1 MTSSAYPDVPS
12 IPFRR
17 TAAALAGQRIGAL
30 AGLSAQAGGGLLRL
44 NLGLF
49 RPYLATRPEHV
60 QHILVDR
67 ADNYLRGDML
77 WRPVRQLIGWGLGNE
92 GTTHAASRTRI
103 QPLFSSRNV
112 GSLVDLMAA
121 TVAEAVDELD
131 RYSVT
136 GQPVDAGAVMT
147 RVVNRTIVRAFFGDR
162 IGGADAEA
170 LGDSIATAFAS
181 LGARLL
187 LPFVPDAVPLPG
199 GRAFRRAVRTVDRV
213 MYPLIRRCRADT
225 GPRGDVV
232 SLLCRARDERGV
244 GLDDRQVRDDL
255 VAVFVAGS
263 ETTSVAL
270 TWLWV
275 VLDRHPEVDAAL
287 TEEVHRVV
295 GTARPDATHLF
306 ELRYTRLVLQELL
319 RLYPSGWLIPRT
331 AQDADTIDGVPV
343 GAGATVLVSPYVT
356 HRLPGLW
363 PDPEDFDPQ
372 RFTPERVR
380 RRHRFA
386 YFPFGGGTHQ
396 CLGSHFFTVQA
407 QLIVASLVSRYRIR
421 RVGRGPV
428 RPRASVTLRPRRPV
442 QIVLRPCPA

>member
-1 MTSSAYPDVPS
+1 MTTSANSDIPLVP
-12 IPFRR
+12 FGR
-17 TAAALAGQRIGAL
+17 TAAAIASHRIAAL
-30 AGLSAQAGGGLLRL
+30 GELSAQAGDTLLRL

-49 RPYLATRPEHV
+49 RPYLAARPEHV
-60 QHILVDR
+60 QHVL
-67 ADNYLRGDML
+67 ADHAGNYPRGDML

-92 GTTHAASRTRI
+92 GATHAASRARI

-112 GSLVDLMAA
+112 GSLIELMAA
-121 TVAEAVDELD
+121 TVAEAVTELD
-131 RYSVT
+131 QPAATR
-136 GQPVDAGAVMT
+136 QPVDAGAVMT
-147 RVVNRTIVRAFFGDR
+147 RIVNRTIVRAFFGDR

-170 LGDSIATAFAS
+170 LGDSIATAFTS

-213 MYPLIRRCRADT
+213 IYPLIRRCRADT

-232 SLLCRARDERGV
+232 SLLCRARDERGI

-263 ETTSVAL
+263 ETTAVAL

-275 VLDRHPEVDAAL
+275 VLDSHPGVAAAL
-287 TEEVHRVV
+287 AEEVHRVV
-295 GTARPDATHLF
+295 GTARPTAAHLF
-306 ELRYTRLVLQELL
+306 ELRYTRLVLHELL

-331 AQDADTIDGVPV
+331 AQAADTIDGVPV
-343 GAGATVLVSPYVT
+343 EAGATVLVSPYVT
-356 HRLPGLW
+356 HRLPALW

-380 RRHRFA
+380 QRHRFT

-407 QLIVASLVSRYRIR
+407 QLIVAGLLSRYRVSR
-421 RVGRGPV
+421 LRDGPV
-428 RPRASVTLRPRRPV
+428 QPRASVTLRPRRPV
-442 QIVLRPCPA
+442 EIVLRPCAA